1 MKKDPNFECECGG
14 QVKKLYT
21 TEDEEKT
28 YDYYK
33 CNTCGDITRIAKN
46 ILNN

>member
-1 MKKDPNFECECGG
+1 MKKDPKLECACGG
-14 QVKKLYT
+14 TVKKLYT

-33 CNTCGDITRIAKN
+33 CKTCGDITSREN
-46 ILNN
+46 YLNS